1 MDTKSLAKSKRA
13 HSQHHHSRK
22 PRQQASK
29 SKSSHFHGSSSSSSS
44 SSTMPS
50 NWDRYEEE
58 TEEPG
63 LGDQAGRRASE
74 QVVAP
79 KSKGADFR
87 HLISEAQSQLQ
98 SRSQSG
104 GASER
109 LSCYGSFDDDLPDL
123 LSKEGNGIMSWVED
137 DNFVVDGDSSIG
149 YEASFFSLDLHALA
163 AQLEKIDVSKRLF
176 IEEDL
181 LPPELG
187 GRTCTLEAER
197 NMQGK
202 SEILPAQNASG
213 FSTFPCEGTHVVD
226 QGAAAAIESICI
238 SPSDEDKVTYLA
250 EDKSKH
256 FDQTN
261 LGDLVDFIAQLD
273 QTFVSESNEKKVS
286 KFKAFDA
293 EAELDTL
300 LGSFG
305 RTNLLDSSGT
315 NKMPNGSF
323 PVAKWNS
330 GTVFDDASSH
340 HATQQPLENGISSS
354 RSIPTTV
361 NLEDKVDDLLEE
373 LSSLK
378 QQDVDDLLAEASNL
392 QEKKGSVVPLQ
403 HDAKLTDF
411 TKSSPQSSAKL
422 MDDFNSWLDTI

>member
-22 PRQQASK
+22 PRQQTSK
-29 SKSSHFHGSSSSSSS
+29 SKSSHFHGSSFSSS

-63 LGDQAGRRASE
+63 LGDRAGRRASE

-109 LSCYGSFDDDLPDL
+109 LSCYGSFDDDLPGFDL
-123 LSKEGNGIMSWVED
+123 GISSMLSVRGNGIMSWVED
-137 DNFVVDGDSSIG
+137 DNFVVDGDSSMG

-181 LPPELG
+181 LPPELYAEESREEG
-187 GRTCTLEAER
+187 TCTLEAER
-197 NMQGK
+197 NMHGK

-226 QGAAAAIESICI
+226 QGAAAAIKSICI

-261 LGDLVDFIAQLD
+261 LGDLVDFIAELD

-323 PVAKWNS
+323 LLPN
-330 GTVFDDASSH
+330 GTPEH
-340 HATQQPLENGISSS
+340 
-354 RSIPTTV
+354 
-361 NLEDKVDDLLEE
+361 
-373 LSSLK
+373 LK
-378 QQDVDDLLAEASNL
+378 QQDGVPSLYANRKSMGQSSNSSRSVDMTLDLDNTVDDLLAEASNL